1 VRFILSRRSAPK
13 YNSTREAK
21 NQEEVSMMSNNLQ
34 FVNILRWRRE
44 HLALFC
50 ALVLQKAE
58 MCDKLGTK
66 SISDGEKC

>member
-1 VRFILSRRSAPK
+1 M
-13 YNSTREAK
+13 
-21 NQEEVSMMSNNLQ
+21 QGGVSMKMQNLQFINNLQ
-34 FVNILRWRRE
+34 RRRE
-44 HLALFC
+44 HLAFFC